1 MAVNRFEVYLVNL
14 DPTAGSE
21 IQKTRPCLVVSP
33 DEMNQTI
40 RTVIVAPK
48 PPRDN
53 PTRRGSPAGSRAKMG
68 LVQNQH
74 FSGDNADPVRTSSSE
89 LLTVTQGQPGSG
101 PLEASI
107 A

>member
-1 MAVNRFEVYLVNL
+1 MQAARG
-14 DPTAGSE
+14 DKSPS
-21 IQKTRPCLVVSP
+21 TR
-33 DEMNQTI
+33 I
-40 RTVIVAPK
+40 F
-48 PPRDN
+48 
-53 PTRRGSPAGSRAKMG
+53 G

-107 A
+107 AWHA